1 MGYEKFVKKIFP
13 FIGNQY
19 SNATEET
26 SGYKKI
32 DLIVGEII
40 ADDMMCYINF
50 DSGKAVLIPKDDA
63 TEALNHLIIYAV
75 ESEAEEGEAGI
86 ESVGLA
92 YLTLNGQELN
102 IWYSNQNQLEGNNLP
117 WNCDVLGSGGKIRT
131 DVITAD
137 MLGVKDAM
145 VKFNPDFDVNHP
157 EKWTEDLRIATI
169 YYK

>member
-19 SNATEET
+19 SNAGEET

-40 ADDMMCYINF
+40 ADGMMCYINF
-50 DSGKAVLIPKDDA
+50 DSGKAVLIPEDDSA
-63 TEALNHLIIYAV
+63 EALNHLIIYAIEG
-75 ESEAEEGEAGI
+75 ESEEGGI

-117 WNCDVLGSGGKIRT
+117 WNCDVLDSSKGKIRT

-137 MLGVKDAM
+137 MLGVKEAV

-157 EKWTEDLRIATI
+157 EEWTEDLRIATI